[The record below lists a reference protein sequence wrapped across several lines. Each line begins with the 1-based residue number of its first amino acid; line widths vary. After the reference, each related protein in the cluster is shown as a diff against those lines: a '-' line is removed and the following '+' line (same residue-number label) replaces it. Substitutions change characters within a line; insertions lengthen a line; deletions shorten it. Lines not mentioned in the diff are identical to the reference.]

1 MTFQYIACDFLAM
14 SGLFLCQL
22 LPLPIFHV
30 RNAAA
35 LMQENLRRVTTDEKS
50 QFVFNNL
57 RKKLALVI
65 RHTFLTTDIYSL
77 LKIQRPAWYNSN
89 PKFQEKGQGS
99 SLL

>member
-1 MTFQYIACDFLAM
+1 MMFQYIPCDFW
-14 SGLFLCQL
+14 LCL
-22 LPLPIFHV
+22 DFFSASFCHLPIFHV
-30 RNAAA
+30 RNASA
-35 LMQENLRRVTTDEKS
+35 LMQENLRCVTTDQKS

-65 RHTFLTTDIYSL
+65 SHAFLKIDIYNL

-89 PKFQEKGQGS
+89 SKFQEKGQGS